1 MSYQA
6 MEGRRWGIR
15 YTLRDQAGNTK
26 QKGEKNPVYLMISTT
41 WHSGAGTRER
51 KNESG
56 QTHAMTRMSLEDI
69 FLTER
74 CQLQSFNCVIFFFLK
89 HV

>member
-1 MSYQA
+1 MSYQV
-6 MEGRRWGIR
+6 MEGRRWGIK

-26 QKGEKNPVYLMISTT
+26 QKGEKTPMYLMISTT
-41 WHSGAGTRER
+41 WHSGAGTREG

-56 QTHAMTRMSLEDI
+56 QTHAMTRMRPEDI

-74 CQLQSFNCVIFFFLK
+74 CQLRSFKCVISFS
-89 HV
+89 

>member
-1 MSYQA
+1 MSYQV
-6 MEGRRWGIR
+6 MEGRRWGIK

-26 QKGEKNPVYLMISTT
+26 QKGEKTPMYLMISTT

-56 QTHAMTRMSLEDI
+56 QTRYDTDAPGRHFSNRKMTV
-69 FLTER
+69 TK
-74 CQLQSFNCVIFFFLK
+74 LQVCDFFFLK